1 MVVHAQPP
9 ATPDTLMDG
18 DRIVLTI
25 PSAARYRSVATL
37 VLGGIGSRADLPFE
51 RSDDLQLA
59 VLSALDASSAREV
72 TVEVARLDARLEVSV
87 GPVRDGSGEDAGLVR
102 VLSRLVDEV
111 SSEHRDGGEWLT
123 LVVLGDPRE
132 SA

>member
-1 MVVHAQPP
+1 MVAHAHLLATP
-9 ATPDTLMDG
+9 ATVIDG

-25 PSAARYRSVATL
+25 PSDARFRSVATL

-51 RSDDLQLA
+51 RTDDLQLA
-59 VLSALDASSAREV
+59 VLSALDASSGGDV
-72 TVEVARLDARLEVSV
+72 TVEVHTQEGRLAVAV

-111 SSEHRDGGEWLT
+111 AHERRDGAEWLT
-123 LVVLGDPRE
+123 LAVQNAQG
-132 SA
+132 A

>member
-1 MVVHAQPP
+1 MVVHEHPFATP
-9 ATPDTLMDG
+9 ATVTDG

-25 PSAARYRSVATL
+25 PADARFRSVATL

-51 RSDDLQLA
+51 RTDDLQLA
-59 VLSALDASSAREV
+59 VLSALAASSSGGDV
-72 TVEVARLDARLEVSV
+72 TVEVETREGRLVVSV

-111 SSEHRDGGEWLT
+111 AQERRDGAEWLT
-123 LVVLGDPRE
+123 LVVLGP
-132 SA
+132 